1 MSLDERHCQLA
12 TVNWRHI
19 LSELYSYQCFVSFF
33 IYEVSFTDATL
44 VNENGNLEDNSAV
57 VGRDEG
63 KDGTASGWHRRQL
76 RRSYF
81 NCLTDRSITRSVDL
95 SRSVDITVVV
105 TCIRIW

>member
-1 MSLDERHCQLA
+1 VSLDDRHCQLA

-33 IYEVSFTDATL
+33 IYEVSFTVATL
-44 VNENGNLEDNSAV
+44 VNENENENLEDNSAV
-57 VGRDEG
+57 VGQVEG

-81 NCLTDRSITRSVDL
+81 NCL
-95 SRSVDITVVV
+95 
-105 TCIRIW
+105 